1 MLITIFSTGSFF
13 DHSSLSIL
21 LSLIVSMH
29 PQKPLCINAESW
41 FDFANFGKQSTSNI
55 DLSFFKNLNIS
66 VDKTKNPPLINFS
79 IIFYFIFLTKH
90 EPILLIYRS

>member
-1 MLITIFSTGSFF
+1 
-13 DHSSLSIL
+13 
-21 LSLIVSMH
+21 MH

-66 VDKTKNPPLINFS
+66 VDKTKNPPLINSFGFS
-79 IIFYFIFLTKH
+79 IIFFYFIFCLELKH
-90 EPILLIYRS
+90 RTYSFDLPQLM

>member
-1 MLITIFSTGSFF
+1 
-13 DHSSLSIL
+13 
-21 LSLIVSMH
+21 MH

-66 VDKTKNPPLINFS
+66 VDKTKNPPLINSFGFS
-79 IIFYFIFLTKH
+79 IIFFTLFLLRTKT
-90 EPILLIYRS
+90 PNYSFDLP